1 MCDHVELISKIDDDK
16 YNIHGIYISDPT
28 NDSYVEE
35 WKNGFGDDF
44 KPGELFE
51 RFVMPISSFS
61 VYKYG
66 DINMRITSAFFYDD
80 ANALDLM
87 KDNEE
92 SAKAY
97 LDMNQ
102 QDGMINMI
110 SSLANSDNADNCCL
124 YDEIESVIKDQSE
137 EKLKSYLNI
146 CSIPFS
152 ITLDSLTNIMICQ
165 GKTKEEITETIIRVT
180 NNYNL
185 IHNKEGISDRKVL

>member
-1 MCDHVELISKIDDDK
+1 
-16 YNIHGIYISDPT
+16 
-28 NDSYVEE
+28 
-35 WKNGFGDDF
+35 
-44 KPGELFE
+44 
-51 RFVMPISSFS
+51 MPISSFS